1 MKTIA
6 KKNYTNPQ
14 MQIVL
19 IQNQQSLLA
28 GSPNYNPGLD
38 PRDNGEGGNG
48 YEIGDD

>member
-28 GSPNYNPGLD
+28 GSPNFTPGVNPRID
-38 PRDNGEGGNG
+38 EGD
-48 YEIGDD
+48 EIGD

>member
-28 GSPNYNPGLD
+28 GSPSYGPTVDG
-38 PRDNGEGGNG
+38 RDDNGGNG
-48 YEIGDD
+48 YDIGDY

>member
-28 GSPNYNPGLD
+28 GSPSYGPTID
-38 PRDNGEGGNG
+38 DRDNGGD
-48 YEIGDD
+48 IGDGNP

>member
-6 KKNYTNPQ
+6 KKIYRNPQ

-28 GSPNYNPGLD
+28 GSPSYGPTVDG
-38 PRDNGEGGNG
+38 RDDGS
-48 YEIGDD
+48 EIGD

>member
-19 IQNQQSLLA
+19 IQSHQALLT
-28 GSPNYNPGLD
+28 GSNTSVDINNRED
-38 PRDNGEGGNG
+38 GG
-48 YEIGDD
+48 YIGDD